1 MHRLHQND
9 LLLEF
14 PFYPDENWKWD
25 RDDLSPEKKIPFT
38 LYKHVSIRIV
48 NNENEIAIIRVVD
61 LLVNDDQ
68 PQLGDMSDLDPDKVD
83 LTRFAAVLRRKK
95 KSFKYPA
102 SSLITYKHT
111 LTGNERI
118 AITKGKQ
125 LAYALEL
132 LRTQGKSKIEM
143 RLDTWTDEEDE

>member
-102 SSLITYKHT
+102 NGLITFKHT
-111 LTGNERI
+111 FDLESTDCDHEEWAARIRIETIAYTGKE
-118 AITKGKQ
+118 Q
-125 LAYALEL
+125 
-132 LRTQGKSKIEM
+132 
-143 RLDTWTDEEDE
+143 D